1 MAEFLLVAAACILAL
16 TAAGMAGM
24 WWRGG
29 LADQMMSVQLLGSGG
44 VAMLLL
50 LAVASGQSAVLDVAL
65 LFAVLAAF
73 AASAFHSAGGRSDA
87 ARAMPRAEGPS
98 PGGGPPP

>member
-16 TAAGMAGM
+16 TAAGMVGM

-29 LADQMMSVQLLGSGG
+29 AADQMMSVQLLGSGG
-44 VAMLLL
+44 VAILLL
-50 LAVASGQSAVLDVAL
+50 LAVSSGQSAVLDVAL

-73 AASAFHSAGGRSDA
+73 AASAFHGVTGRHAD
-87 ARAMPRAEGPS
+87 ARAVPGPEGQS
-98 PGGGPPP
+98 SGGGPPP